1 MRSSITKKFRL
12 IPSAFTL
19 IELLIVVAIIGI
31 LAAIAVPNFLNA
43 RTRAHVAR
51 VMGDH
56 KALGSALE
64 MYMLDHNDFP
74 WPIGNGQGHS
84 GYSVYVE
91 YLHELTTP
99 LSYIASVAYTDIF
112 KPQRENTQWYPED
125 TVFSYQYVSYYGSW
139 ARLSNVTAQYNTMNM
154 NYMKGYCISS
164 YGPDKGAS
172 GVEWVP
178 IGGGAASIYDPS
190 NGLVS
195 LGDIGRFGG
204 AVPSSTILGG

>member
-1 MRSSITKKFRL
+1 MMNARRT
-12 IPSAFTL
+12 PNAFTL

-43 RTRAHVAR
+43 QIRAKVAR

-64 MYMLDHNDFP
+64 MYMLDHNDYP

-99 LSYIASVAYTDIF
+99 VSYIATVGFTDVF
-112 KPQRENTQWYPED
+112 VPQRENKQWYPED
-125 TVFSYQYVSYYGSW
+125 TVFSYQYVSFNGSW
-139 ARLSNVTAQYNTMNM
+139 ARLSNVSAAMNAE
-154 NYMKGYCISS
+154 YVKGYCISS
-164 YGPDKGAS
+164 YGPDRGAS
-172 GVEWVP
+172 GVEWFP
-178 IGGGAASIYDPS
+178 INGNAASMYAPS

-204 AVPSSTILGG
+204 AVRSQTILGG

>member
-1 MRSSITKKFRL
+1 MKNRR
-12 IPSAFTL
+12 AFTL

-43 RTRAHVAR
+43 KTRANVAR

-56 KALGSALE
+56 RAIGIALE
-64 MYMLDHNDFP
+64 SYAVDLNTFP
-74 WPIGNGQGHS
+74 WPIGNGAGHT

-99 LSYIASVAYTDIF
+99 VAYIASVAYIDIF
-112 KPQRENTQWYPED
+112 KPSTENTQWYPEGAIL
-125 TVFSYQYVSYYGSW
+125 SYQYVNFFGSW
-139 ARLSNVTAQYNTMNM
+139 AYLSNVSASIDQNWGGR
-154 NYMKGYCISS
+154 KRHAYCISS

-172 GVEWVP
+172 GVEWAP
-178 IGGGAASIYDPS
+178 IVGNLHSLYTSS

-195 LGDIGRFGG
+195 AGDIGRFGG
-204 AVPSSTILGG
+204 DVPASAVLGG

>member
-1 MRSSITKKFRL
+1 MMKTRADCRG
-12 IPSAFTL
+12 FTL

-43 RTRAHVAR
+43 QTRAKVAR

-56 KALGSALE
+56 QTIGSALE
-64 MYMLDHNDFP
+64 MYILDHNDFP

-99 LSYIASVAYTDIF
+99 VAYIAKVAYTDVF

-125 TVFSYQYVSYYGSW
+125 TVFSYQYVSYNGSW
-139 ARLSNVTAQYNTMNM
+139 ARLSNVSAQMNG
-154 NYMKGYCISS
+154 NYFKGYCVSS
-164 YGPDKGAS
+164 YGPDRGAS
-172 GVEWVP
+172 GVEWYP
-178 IGGGAASIYDPS
+178 IGGSPGSIYDPT

-195 LGDIGRFGG
+195 PGDIGRFGG
-204 AVPSSTILGG
+204 AVPSNVTQGG

>member
-1 MRSSITKKFRL
+1 MHITRRG
-12 IPSAFTL
+12 FTL

-43 RTRAHVAR
+43 RTRAQISR

-56 KALGSALE
+56 RAIGVALE
-64 MYMLDHNDFP
+64 SYTVDRNAFP

-91 YLHELTTP
+91 YLRELTTP
-99 LSYIASVAYTDIF
+99 VAYIATVSYTDVF
-112 KPQRENTQWYPED
+112 KPKLENIQWYPEDD
-125 TVFSYQYVSYYGSW
+125 TVFSYQYVGYDGSW
-139 ARLSNVTAQYNTMNM
+139 AYLSNVHAAIMQHLGHTTKA
-154 NYMKGYCISS
+154 YCVSS

-178 IGGGAASIYDPS
+178 IGGGRASIYAPS

-195 LGDIGRFGG
+195 AGDIGRFGG
-204 AVPSSTILGG
+204 DLPSNVTLGG